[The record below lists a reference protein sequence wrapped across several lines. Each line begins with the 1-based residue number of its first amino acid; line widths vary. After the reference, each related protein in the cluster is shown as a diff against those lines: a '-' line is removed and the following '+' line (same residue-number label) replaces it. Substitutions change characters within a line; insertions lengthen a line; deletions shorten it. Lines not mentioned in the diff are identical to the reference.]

1 MDQEFLAGLQ
11 QFQQQ
16 AQNLQNLMTD
26 MQNRMPQGGEGTDP
40 QGAVTVRLAADG
52 IPDSIKAASD
62 WQRRQG
68 PEAIGAAVL
77 DAYGTAMS
85 ARMEGVARAFD
96 QADWQ
101 ATAEQVDRSLALP
114 GPPPAT
120 GFPPATPPGPDL
132 RYVVPRSLDEVTEDA
147 LSALDAVQQMA
158 TTVAEPPRAVGR
170 STAHRVV
177 ITVTKGAL
185 LSCEVDPQWAAKQT
199 SIGLNQAFE
208 EALAGARSQLGE
220 LEAAAEDGAGH
231 LQLDSLLHE
240 ALAILSDPRRLAE

>member
-16 AQNLQNLMTD
+16 AQNLQNLMAD
-26 MQNRMPQGGEGTDP
+26 MQNRMPEGGEGTDA

-52 IPDSIKAASD
+52 LPESIKAVSD
-62 WQRRQG
+62 WQRRQA
-68 PEAIGAAVL
+68 PEVIGAAVL

-85 ARMEGVARAFD
+85 VRMEGVARVFD
-96 QADWQ
+96 QEDWQ

-114 GPPPAT
+114 EPPSAT
-120 GFPPATPPGPDL
+120 ASPVVTPPGPDL

-158 TTVAEPPRAVGR
+158 TTAAEPVRAVGR

-185 LSCEVDPQWAAKQT
+185 LSCEVDPQWASRQT

-208 EALAGARSQLGE
+208 EALAGARAQLAE
-220 LEAAAEDGAGH
+220 LEAAAGDGAGH